1 MADNNANINYP
12 DFSARLDER
21 ISDLSNSL
29 VRPGHLFQAQSQ
41 FSQPWQG
48 AVITDI
54 TDTAVGDGG
63 DGIRVGGGGYHQN
76 GSSFSYDGAPASNE
90 NQRSL
95 GELSSEE
102 ELLQRKRAEAMASL
116 SQKRAASRGDESGNP
131 DVARWSSGT
140 QSTPTQKSNSTTSQL
155 QHAKRSAVAGSV
167 KNPNKNT
174 PTTKENHVERTGA
187 ADQKSRPG
195 QIASAEDIDGLL
207 AEGRVSAAANASKSS
222 AKGQHGGEA
231 ADTLQRTSVPL
242 KGKSL
247 QPQIR
252 VATIKPAINQM
263 VGKSSITKETGGS
276 AVADNDDGISRK
288 DVKRMIPGQDSRS
301 GHKSYPERRT
311 YEPPKRVLTD
321 SNIARSVSRN
331 NSSPQKSGSAL
342 NKQSRSDIPSN
353 WEVDNEFSQLQSN
366 EIEELREWLQHTGYY
381 DESYRRG
388 KLRRFK
394 RLAALEREKDELMR
408 EDLQEREYLTKH
420 NDRAS
425 YGPTRNHIFDT
436 SSHDLQASPSMPP
449 PPFTSKINNTPST
462 TKFRDAKNELNS
474 GVSDEHPSSHISKRQ
489 YSDFENG
496 AQHERAEKMVRTHPR
511 RVSKDGLND
520 EAVPNFMNK
529 DRINFIK
536 DSKFSDGE
544 SSMFRA
550 EDGKFADQHL
560 ASNSHERRGG
570 PSPGWGRG
578 RGRGRGWIRG
588 RGRGRGRGGFVSGSA
603 RGTSSGYEQRGSEE
617 LNLAAGDVAYFL
629 IKCVAYDMVEAAKKE
644 DTWATQIK
652 NIDKFTDAFNNA
664 RHVVLVFSV
673 NQSGA
678 FQGYARME
686 SRPGAP
692 GVANPSWAKMLDM
705 PLSPPFRISWYN
717 TVETMFR
724 YVGPLKNSFN
734 DNHDVTYARDGQ
746 EMEAECGRILC
757 KLLDNTLDHYSLSD

>member
-155 QHAKRSAVAGSV
+155 QHAKRSAVAG
-167 KNPNKNT
+167 K
-174 PTTKENHVERTGA
+174 NHVERTGA

-242 KGKSL
+242 KGKS
-247 QPQIR
+247 P
-252 VATIKPAINQM
+252 PAANSSGHHQTSNKVSPKLVSDSQM

-425 YGPTRNHIFDT
+425 YGPTR
-436 SSHDLQASPSMPP
+436 
-449 PPFTSKINNTPST
+449 
-462 TKFRDAKNELNS
+462 
-474 GVSDEHPSSHISKRQ
+474 VSDEHPSSHISKRQ

-560 ASNSHERRGG
+560 ASSGGKNNETFSHDSRRQDDEDLVDSHERRGG